1 MYALYSKPRASF
13 VVDWSRDKSAEDITR
28 ALALMG
34 DECPYKWDVKVD
46 RRCGAIS
53 VTLDTGLDEP
63 AVAQQGKVI
72 EITNSRNW
80 TNYGDATPEGDLVYV
95 PKGRRMGVVYDAHDL
110 DDLRDLAYH
119 GHRVSVM
126 HDRVIVD
133 RESYLNFILEDAD
146 GNLSAL
152 PYGHPRDYAIAM
164 DLRCELLPMS
174 E

>member
-1 MYALYSKPRASF
+1 MYALYSRPRTVF
-13 VVDWSRDKSAEDITR
+13 VVNWPRSKSVEDITR

-46 RRCGAIS
+46 RLCGAIS

-72 EITNSRNW
+72 EIAKSGHW
-80 TNYGDATPEGDLVYV
+80 TNYGDGTSESDFVYV
-95 PKGRRMGVVYDAHDL
+95 PSGKRVGAVYDSEDL
-110 DDLRDLAYH
+110 DDLRDLAHH

-126 HDRVIVD
+126 HNRVVVD
-133 RESYLNFILEDAD
+133 RESYLGFILEDAD

-164 DLRCELLPMS
+164 GWTCDLL
-174 E
+174 

>member
-1 MYALYSKPRASF
+1 MYALLSKPQTVF
-13 VVDWSRDKSAEDITR
+13 VLNWPWNKCVEDITR

-53 VTLDTGLDEP
+53 VTLDTGLYEP

-72 EITNSRNW
+72 EITKSGHW
-80 TNYGDATPEGDLVYV
+80 TNYGDGTPEGDLVYV
-95 PKGRRMGVVYDAHDL
+95 PRGRRMGAVYDTEDL
-110 DDLRDLAYH
+110 GDLRDLAYH
-119 GHRVSVM
+119 GHRVSVR
-126 HDRVIVD
+126 HDCVIVD
-133 RESYLNFILEDAD
+133 REVYSGYILEDAD
-146 GNLSAL
+146 GNLSDL

-164 DLRCELLPMS
+164 GWRCDLLPA

>member
-1 MYALYSKPRASF
+1 MYALFSKPRTVF
-13 VVDWSRDKSAEDITR
+13 VVNWPRSKSVEDITR
-28 ALALMG
+28 HLARMG

-46 RRCGAIS
+46 GLTGSVS
-53 VTLDTGLDEP
+53 VTLDTGLDDP
-63 AVAQQGKVI
+63 AVAQWGKVV
-72 EITNSRNW
+72 EISESGHW

-95 PKGRRMGVVYDAHDL
+95 PGGRSMGAVYDTEDL

-133 RESYLNFILEDAD
+133 CESYSGYILEDAD
-146 GNLSAL
+146 GNLSTL

-164 DLRCELLPMS
+164 DWRCELLPVR

>member
-1 MYALYSKPRASF
+1 MYALFSKPRTAF
-13 VVDWSRDKSAEDITR
+13 VVNWPRSKSAEDITR
-28 ALALMG
+28 ALACMG
-34 DECPYKWDVKVD
+34 DECPYKWGVKVD
-46 RRCGAIS
+46 PLCGSIS

-63 AVAQQGKVI
+63 VVAQWGKVI
-72 EITNSRNW
+72 EISESGHWNNCV
-80 TNYGDATPEGDLVYV
+80 DAPTEGDLAYV
-95 PKGRRMGVVYDAHDL
+95 PEGRSRGKVYDVYDL

-133 RESYLNFILEDAD
+133 RESYSDYILEDVD

-152 PYGHPRDYAIAM
+152 TYGHPRDYAIAM
-164 DLRCELLPMS
+164 DLRCEFLSVS